1 MTESNAQA
9 MTTQLWLVR
18 HGQTD
23 WNLQG
28 RYQGNTDLALNATGL
43 EQALAL
49 AETIEGDRIQAIYSS
64 DLQRAYRTAQAVADK
79 WKLPIHSEPRLR
91 EARFGAWEGLQFSQI
106 QERYAQNWADREA
119 NPLSTRP
126 VGGESIYD
134 VAARA
139 WPAVDEIA
147 AHNRPGPVLVVAHG
161 LVLATLICGATQTPL
176 SQTYTRIPGNAS
188 VTIVHWPMHSARLLA
203 ELAPAHVPMQP

>member
-1 MTESNAQA
+1 MTE
-9 MTTQLWLVR
+9 TTELWLVR

-49 AETIEGDRIQAIYSS
+49 AEVIEGERIQAIYSS
-64 DLQRAYRTAQAVADK
+64 DLQRAYRTAQAVAEK
-79 WKLPIHSEPRLR
+79 WHLPIHSEPRLR
-91 EARFGAWEGLQFSQI
+91 EVRLGEWEGLLFSEI
-106 QERYAQNWADREA
+106 QERYAQNWAAREA
-119 NPLSTRP
+119 DPLYARP
-126 VGGESIYD
+126 VGGESVYD
-134 VAARA
+134 VASRA

-161 LVLATLICGATQTPL
+161 LVIATLICGATQTL
-176 SQTYTRIPGNAS
+176 LDQTYKRIPDNAAI
-188 VTIVHWPMHSARLLA
+188 TIVHWPMHSARLLA
-203 ELAPAHVPMQP
+203 ELAPAHDPIQS